1 MTISLEKIFFAYI
14 LNNKKYFPIVEAGYF
29 KNAEI
34 KFVYDIIRKYMVQN
48 IEINIPTPKQV
59 LEMVSL
65 EDKEGIITKEI
76 LKAILTTN
84 LNDYDESN
92 FIVPKLN
99 AWILSNKIKNGTID
113 IIEETRSLDTIT
125 DFEQAILSANK
136 IKNIVEEMSS
146 TSFVHDENLGSDFDD
161 PEMHVQ
167 DSSRFKVRTGF
178 ETIDHMLGG
187 GWDIGTLNVIMAQ
200 TNGGKCTLSS
210 TEISIRNKGNIK
222 EEKIEISSIFTKIS
236 KGDYNI

>member
-14 LNNKKYFPIVEAGYF
+14 LNNKKYFPIVESGYF

-48 IEINIPTPKQV
+48 IEINIPTNKQV
-59 LEMVSL
+59 LEMVQL
-65 EDKEGIITKEI
+65 EDKEVIITKEI

-92 FIVPKLN
+92 FIIPKLN
-99 AWILSNKIKNGTID
+99 AWILSNKIKNGTVD

-125 DFEQAILSANK
+125 DFDQAIVSANK
-136 IKNIVEEMSS
+136 IKSIVDEMSS

-161 PEMHVQ
+161 AEMHVQ
-167 DSSRFKVRTGF
+167 DSSRFKVRSGF

-200 TNGGKCTLSS
+200 TNGGKCCFPRTNIIIKSKI
-210 TEISIRNKGNIK
+210 TGEICNI
-222 EEKIEISSIFTKIS
+222 ELDTFFTKIS

>member
-48 IEINIPTPKQV
+48 IEINIPTNKQV
-59 LEMVSL
+59 LEMVQL

-84 LNDYDESN
+84 LNEYDESN

-99 AWILSNKIKNGTID
+99 AWILSNKIKNGTVD

-125 DFEQAILSANK
+125 DFDQAIVSANK
-136 IKNIVEEMSS
+136 IKSIVDEMSS

-161 PEMHVQ
+161 AEMHVQ
-167 DSSRFKVRTGF
+167 DSSRFKVRSGF

-200 TNGGKCTLSS
+200 TNGGKCTSFS
-210 TEISIRNKGNIK
+210 TEISIRNEENNIV
-222 EEKIEISSIFTKIS
+222 EKLTLSRFFTKIS